1 MASNSQ
7 KIIIVLTQFHF
18 KQLMTL
24 YSELNLT
31 DSKSVLIFPEK
42 LNISRIDLIN
52 PRQLIKVPFDLQK
65 TVVAHQ
71 RFFDRLT
78 SFTLRFVSTRRYY
91 RSIVDNCKS
100 IALSALDHL
109 DKNQSFD
116 ILIFNDRDFLAQ
128 ILIKS
133 AQEAKFMFSITAI
146 DEGIGYYIRE
156 GLREKLLRYLYRLI
170 SRPLLGFNYQF
181 IEQYGTHSLIS
192 EVYLQYP
199 ELLERKV
206 KNVIYKKIPSEN
218 CVKYQFKNDLPGVLI
233 FTAPFTEDNI
243 LTAVEENNF
252 YRSLYKVARDFRIK
266 LFIKPH
272 PREGLERLA
281 RLSSLFSDTP
291 NVKFIDGNILGEE
304 IDYLKFDLIIN
315 FGSSVI
321 MHIISH
327 GFLPRNIITVKVLNF
342 GIVEHLF
349 GLTQITKLKSLDTLL
364 RSKLVQIQNESVGND

>member
-1 MASNSQ
+1 MAACSQ

-24 YSELNLT
+24 YRELSLV
-31 DSKSVLIFPEK
+31 DSKSVLIFPET
-42 LNISRIDLIN
+42 LNISKIDVIN
-52 PRQLIKVPFDLQK
+52 PSQLVKVPFDLQK

-78 SFTLRFVSTRRYY
+78 SFTLRFVSTRRHY
-91 RSIVDNCKS
+91 RSIVDTCKS
-100 IALSALDHL
+100 VALSALDHL
-109 DKNQSFD
+109 DKNQPFD

-133 AQEAKFMFSITAI
+133 AQDEKFRFSITAI

-156 GLREKLLRYLYRLI
+156 GLREKILRYLYKLI

-181 IEQYGTHSLIS
+181 IEQYGTHPLIS
-192 EVYLQYP
+192 KVYLEYP

-206 KNVIYKKIPSEN
+206 KNVIYRKIPSEN
-218 CVKYQFKNDLPGVLI
+218 SVKYHFESDLPGVLI
-233 FTAPFTEDNI
+233 FTTPFTEDNI
-243 LTAVEENNF
+243 LTPVEENDF
-252 YRSLYKVARDFRIK
+252 YRSLYKVARDFRVN

-272 PREGLERLA
+272 PREGLEKLT

-291 NVKFIDGNILGEE
+291 NVQFIDSKILGEE

-315 FGSSVI
+315 FGSSVV

-349 GLTQITKLKSLDTLL
+349 ELTQITKLKSLDTLL
-364 RSKLVQIQNESVGND
+364 RNRLVQIQAKSV